1 MCEGGC
7 KDLLLAAAHLFRLR
21 VLKLLN
27 ECAEKS
33 GSPERLLMF
42 DLPMED
48 MNEVVSL
55 LSAGAEKSSS
65 ENIVSEATSQTTLNS
80 TWRHINSNCVPS
92 VGYLHLTAR

>member
-1 MCEGGC
+1 MKHEKKQACEGGC
-7 KDLLLAAAHLFRLR
+7 EDLLLVAAHLFRLR

-48 MNEVVSL
+48 MNEGISL
-55 LSAGAEKSSS
+55 LPEGAEKSSS
-65 ENIVSEATSQTTLNS
+65 ENTVSEANVQNNIKEHMASYKL
-80 TWRHINSNCVPS
+80 
-92 VGYLHLTAR
+92 